1 MRNYLFSKWK
11 GGIGYVIAIAFAG
24 CISSCGNTRQLTYM
38 QGKFDTAAL
47 SKVEVAEPVI
57 QKGDVLSIIVY
68 SDNPTATALY
78 NQSVMATSG
87 SGSSQSIG
95 AMGGG
100 GLSSGTGGGGSS
112 PGGSAPSTPGYLVD
126 EQGNIQ
132 FQSLKFLHVEG
143 LTKQQLRDSLDARL
157 DERFGGPLKNP
168 YYTIRFVNYRF
179 TMLGEVNRPGVF
191 NIPGEHINLFEALG
205 MAGDMTFYGRRD
217 NVLVMRVSNG
227 KREFQRL
234 DLTKPEIMVSPYYY
248 LQQGDVVYFE
258 PNKKRVAASDQV
270 TIRNVSIATSI
281 VSTLAVLYSIFRK

>member
-1 MRNYLFSKWK
+1 M
-11 GGIGYVIAIAFAG
+11 IAIAFAG